1 MNSLIE
7 NFKEL
12 NINFFSNPFSDF
24 LSVGWFIE
32 RFLLIIVIAF
42 LYNKIFNHLIKN
54 SLDRKKVIKLR
65 SLQNS
70 VNSGL
75 KLAFI
80 ITSVLGVGTFI
91 FTKMFDFS
99 KYNNGFNFYNLLHN
113 MTTLSVVDNVVI
125 SIFLFVLLRLLG
137 TILEKIGT
145 WNTYVSEDYHEMINK
160 IFGHYTYIF
169 ISCKVFSFFL
179 NEIAVA
185 FFIVEVVAITLI
197 TITELKTFHR
207 ECF

>member
-7 NFKEL
+7 NIKEL
-12 NINFFSNPFSDF
+12 NINFFTNPF
-24 LSVGWFIE
+24 LSIGWFIE
-32 RFLLIIVIAF
+32 RFLLIFGIAF
-42 LYNKIFNHLIKN
+42 LSNKTFNHLIKN
-54 SLDRKKVIKLR
+54 FLDRKKVIRAR
-65 SLQNS
+65 SLKNS

-80 ITSVLGVGTFI
+80 INSVLGVGTFI

-125 SIFLFVLLRLLG
+125 SIFLFAILRLLG

-145 WNTYVSEDYHEMINK
+145 WNTYVSEDYHERINK

-169 ISCKVFSFFL
+169 ISTKVFSFLL

-185 FFIVEVVAITLI
+185 FFIVEVIAITLI
-197 TITELKTFHR
+197 AITELKTFHR